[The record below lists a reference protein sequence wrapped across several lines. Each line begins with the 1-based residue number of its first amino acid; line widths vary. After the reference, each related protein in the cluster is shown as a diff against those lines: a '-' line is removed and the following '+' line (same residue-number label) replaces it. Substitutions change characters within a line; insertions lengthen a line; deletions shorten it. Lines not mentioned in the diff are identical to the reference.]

1 MKKMLYIAVLGVC
14 FASAKA
20 QDSLQTYIRQAV
32 QNNPETAELYNAYRA
47 AMAAAEGAGVLP
59 DPELSLGFYPKPMEH
74 IGGKQVMTFQLMQML
89 PWWGTLR
96 AGREAK
102 EWRAKAAYERLRQSG
117 LGLAFQVRRQW
128 YELWAAH
135 AQHH

>member
-47 AMAAAEGAGVLP
+47 ATAAAEGAGVLP

-96 AGREAK
+96 AGR
-102 EWRAKAAYERLRQSG
+102 
-117 LGLAFQVRRQW
+117 
-128 YELWAAH
+128 
-135 AQHH
+135 